1 MSVNS
6 SSEST
11 YVNLSNLS
19 QSGSYWAFKGHLVVA
34 LIQAVLFSH
43 VCAVPAKSEWDQA
56 FHFPT
61 GRVHGVAKK
70 AVAWGSLANNA
81 RP

>member
-43 VCAVPAKSEWDQA
+43 VCAVPAKSE
-56 FHFPT
+56 
-61 GRVHGVAKK
+61 
-70 AVAWGSLANNA
+70 
-81 RP
+81 